1 MLFTRTQRYIASIP
15 KEEFKSRLAGNH
27 VKIHD
32 LDFEVYEKGQKL
44 RIVPHAEQETDI
56 KTLPI
61 TDVIFREAGD
71 NMEVIVTS
79 KIRKIDLGGP
89 QLVLLFCVFLLSA
102 SATLFVLGR
111 ERMEIY
117 ALMSICAITFGI
129 FWVRMERG
137 YFDYVRKIRAFVKR
151 NLTSVQTDM

>member
-1 MLFTRTQRYIASIP
+1 MLFTRTQRYVASIP
-15 KEEFKSRLAGNH
+15 KEEFKRRLAGNH

-61 TDVIFREAGD
+61 TDVVFREAGD

-89 QLVLLFCVFLLSA
+89 QLVILFCVFLLSA
-102 SATLFVLGR
+102 SVALYLVGR
-111 ERMEIY
+111 ERMEVY
-117 ALMSICAITFGI
+117 ALMSICLITFGI
-129 FWVRMERG
+129 FWLRMERG
-137 YFDYVRKIRAFVKR
+137 YFDYVRKIRAFVKG
-151 NLTSVQTDM
+151 NLAPARSE